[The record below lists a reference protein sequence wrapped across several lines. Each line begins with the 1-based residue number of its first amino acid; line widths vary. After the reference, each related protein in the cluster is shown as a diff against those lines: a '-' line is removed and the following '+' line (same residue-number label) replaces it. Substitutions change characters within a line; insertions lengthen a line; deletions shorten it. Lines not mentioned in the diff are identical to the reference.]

1 MTFRMTRLTEDY
13 CQQICEWRYPAP
25 FNIYNWPAWE
35 QMMTHEMQFAD
46 QAIRESQFAAVIRSN
61 DELIGYAQ
69 FFPIVH
75 VTRLGLGLRPD
86 LCSQGLGV
94 HFVQSVIHE
103 AIRRTPH
110 CEIDLEVHT
119 WNVRAQKTYEKV
131 GFIVADEYELTTV
144 NGVERFY
151 CMVYPKIGKK
161 SDLF

>member
-46 QAIRESQFAAVIRSN
+46 QTIRESQFAAVIRSK

-69 FFPIVH
+69 FFPIVN

-86 LCSQGLGV
+86 L
-94 HFVQSVIHE
+94 
-103 AIRRTPH
+103 
-110 CEIDLEVHT
+110 
-119 WNVRAQKTYEKV
+119 
-131 GFIVADEYELTTV
+131 
-144 NGVERFY
+144 
-151 CMVYPKIGKK
+151 
-161 SDLF
+161 